1 MNFPLIRLE
10 SISNHVDTYN
20 TMKDFRIYSKDET
33 KQKRLSK
40 VYYLF
45 WTIGLALLGFYGFM
59 FWNLS
64 YDFSTDHKLWVE
76 TFTIL
81 SAIMSF
87 IGFGGLVISF
97 DEGQKA
103 TRKANTLSVC
113 IEIFKE
119 LRSYDFLSYEKIILK
134 KLPNE
139 TEVKK
144 ISKIEDP
151 ELRYAIKSYLNI
163 INNISA
169 MVIHN
174 VVDDEPIIAYKGIG
188 ILYFFELL
196 KPYIDISR
204 DELHKQVVKNEK
216 LSKDTKAIL
225 EEATL
230 LNYAHYELFVQQIKA
245 KSPRLICEFNSKL
258 IKE

>member
-1 MNFPLIRLE
+1 MVL
-10 SISNHVDTYN
+10 
-20 TMKDFRIYSKDET
+20 
-33 KQKRLSK
+33 
-40 VYYLF
+40 
-45 WTIGLALLGFYGFM
+45 YGFM

-64 YDFSTDHKLWVE
+64 GDFSKDHKLWVE

-87 IGFGGLVISF
+87 IGFGGLIISF

-103 TRKANTLSVC
+103 TRKSNTLSVC
-113 IEIFKE
+113 IDIFKE

-139 TEVKK
+139 KVKK

-174 VVDDEPIIAYKGIG
+174 IVDDEPIIAYKGVG
-188 ILYFFELL
+188 ILYFYELL
-196 KPYIDISR
+196 KPYIEIGR
-204 DELHKQVVKNEK
+204 DELHKQIVKDGK
-216 LSKDTKAIL
+216 LSKDTKEIL

-230 LNYAHYELFVQQIKA
+230 LNYAHYELFA
-245 KSPRLICEFNSKL
+245 LIGNIILKKDNIIIFLSDKQLYNYIEDIS
-258 IKE
+258 